1 MNVIM
6 KKLCIIALV
15 VLVTVIVFICLFSFY
30 KLVTSPS
37 LLFLLFVVLTII
49 LHLIIKYKN
58 LNELEWKIVDYA
70 WLLLTVVGILGISG
84 DIKRYMSE
92 SFLKNQEK
100 PRLENSYTYLYDFI
114 HEYASPDSRYCVDKI
129 WINSEYAPTKVEFDK
144 YKKLSEQQCLMIQS
158 IAKKLP
164 KEIKE
169 PYVNLNDLGLPNNL
183 DSIEDEFLSTTY
195 RDNYNNY
202 SEQYQIYLNTE
213 KETDRSGGTFYL
225 FLFSPLLLCAG
236 LAIRITKATG
246 EILIYRNKNKSQ

>member
-15 VLVTVIVFICLFSFY
+15 VIAIVIIFVCSFSFY

-49 LHLIIKYKN
+49 LHLIIKYRN

-84 DIKRYMSE
+84 DIKRYMSK
-92 SFLKNQEK
+92 SFLTNQEI
-100 PRLENSYTYLYDFI
+100 PRLENSYIYLYDFI
-114 HEYASPDSRYCVDKI
+114 HENASPNSRYCIDKI
-129 WINSEYAPTKVEFDK
+129 WINSEFAPTEVEFDK
-144 YKKLSEQQCLMIQS
+144 YKKLSKQQCLIIQS

-169 PYVNLNDLGLPNNL
+169 PYVDLNELGIPHNL
-183 DSIEDEFLSTTY
+183 DSIKDEFLSTTY
-195 RDNYNNY
+195 RDYYNNY
-202 SEQYQIYLNTE
+202 SDQYQIYLNTKE
-213 KETDRSGGTFYL
+213 ETDRSGGTFYL
-225 FLFSPLLLCAG
+225 FLFSPLLLCVG

-246 EILIYRNKNKSQ
+246 EIFIYRDKNKSQ